1 MIYVSTLGIV
11 FIGILLFS
19 FIISIF
25 YLKFKKSLKVYDLS
39 NNLVMADK
47 DGADTEAYLKIG
59 EHKDETIDLSAMNF
73 DSINNITLHFHA

>member
-11 FIGILLFS
+11 FIGIILFT

-47 DGADTEAYLKIG
+47 DGADTEAYVKIG
-59 EHKDETIDLSAMNF
+59 EHKEETIDISAMKF
-73 DSINNITLHFHA
+73 DTNKNITLHFHA